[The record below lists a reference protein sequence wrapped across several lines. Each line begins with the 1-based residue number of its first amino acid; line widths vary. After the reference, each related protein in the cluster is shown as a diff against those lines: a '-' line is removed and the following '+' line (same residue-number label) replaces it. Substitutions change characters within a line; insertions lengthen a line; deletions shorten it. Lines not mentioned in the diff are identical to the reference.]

1 MKVHRC
7 CGLVRTVWKGNG
19 LQTSISN
26 SFKLNK
32 LKTFLPRHIR
42 LKHSGT
48 SMASLQV
55 KMKTKV
61 EPQLFKYFLVLDFEA
76 TCEDRKEI
84 VPQEII
90 EFPVLM
96 LNSTTLEVESIF
108 HQYVLPTVHSELTA
122 FCTELT
128 GILQEMVDGKK
139 HLDEVLQDFKE
150 WMKEN
155 KLDEEEN
162 SFIFVTCGDWDLKK
176 MLPSQ
181 CQYFNIPHDEYFKK
195 WINIKKAFSKN
206 TAVYPKGMMPMLR
219 YLNLPHIGRH
229 HSGIDDCTNI
239 ANIVKELI
247 KRGHIFTATGQL

>member
-19 LQTSISN
+19 LQTN
-26 SFKLNK
+26 
-32 LKTFLPRHIR
+32 
-42 LKHSGT
+42 
-48 SMASLQV
+48 
-55 KMKTKV
+55 
-61 EPQLFKYFLVLDFEA
+61 FEA
-76 TCEDRKEI
+76 TCEDRQEI
-84 VPQEII
+84 VPQ
-90 EFPVLM
+90 
-96 LNSTTLEVESIF
+96 
-108 HQYVLPTVHSELTA
+108 
-122 FCTELT
+122 LT
-128 GILQEMVDGKK
+128 GILQELVDGKK

-162 SFIFVTCGDWDLKK
+162 SFIFVTCGY
-176 MLPSQ
+176 Q
-181 CQYFNIPHDEYFKK
+181 VN
-195 WINIKKAFSKN
+195 AFSKN

>member
-32 LKTFLPRHIR
+32 VKTFLPRHIR

-84 VPQEII
+84 VPQ
-90 EFPVLM
+90 
-96 LNSTTLEVESIF
+96 
-108 HQYVLPTVHSELTA
+108 
-122 FCTELT
+122 LT

-162 SFIFVTCGDWDLKK
+162 SFIFVTCGY
-176 MLPSQ
+176 Q
-181 CQYFNIPHDEYFKK
+181 VN
-195 WINIKKAFSKN
+195 AFSKN

-229 HSGIDDCTNI
+229 HSGIGKCNYKNRPQTPQWH
-239 ANIVKELI
+239 
-247 KRGHIFTATGQL
+247 R